1 MGSHMVADI
10 GYGSTRAG
18 SCLIALRVTRRPP
31 VAAAG
36 GGTADGWIAA
46 ATSFGAVR
54 VQLPLRAQTMNESG
68 HWLQIPAIGRGF
80 CLTAPV
86 VALARGPAR
95 LNTLDRMSFGRPG
108 RFAPL
113 LFVPVAVF
121 LASCGLFHS
130 TSAPAGMGQEV
141 VDGKFAFIVNDISTS
156 PTFGPTSA
164 RGVWSIVSMAVR
176 NVGTGPRV
184 FEMGAQSLTDSE
196 GRGHS
201 ATLMEPPLANKIDP
215 GLQVSVR
222 LAFDVPPGVRP
233 NQIVLRGRPPH
244 PEHRSNWRSRH
255 PQLHTANR
263 G

>member
-1 MGSHMVADI
+1 KNE
-10 GYGSTRAG
+10 
-18 SCLIALRVTRRPP
+18 LRRKLL
-31 VAAAG
+31 
-36 GGTADGWIAA
+36 
-46 ATSFGAVR
+46 VR
-54 VQLPLRAQTMNESG
+54 WQN
-68 HWLQIPAIGRGF
+68 
-80 CLTAPV
+80 
-86 VALARGPAR
+86 

-121 LASCGLFHS
+121 LASCGLSHS
-130 TSAPAGMGQEV
+130 TSAPAGIGQEV

-184 FEMGAQSLTDSE
+184 FEMAAQSLTDSE

-233 NQIVLRGRPPH
+233 NQLVLRESASSPGAPVKLAQPPSSTSH
-244 PEHRSNWRSRH
+244 
-255 PQLHTANR
+255 